1 MQLNEDPVKQWLEK
15 IDTDYMICAHT
26 HYPGE
31 MTYKNK
37 HYFNSGSVGIS
48 IDDAGYAQC
57 MLLESGVENGT
68 TIWKPQFLKV
78 PYDNQKVAQ
87 DMITG
92 GLLSIA
98 PWFVNSNI
106 LTILTGIDCSAKMVE
121 LAEKLALEDNA
132 QAKWPHIDEKY
143 FEEAAAYYKIPDY
156 RARNNEKER

>member
-92 GLLSIA
+92 GHST
-98 PWFVNSNI
+98 VVCEQQHS
-106 LTILTGIDCSAKMVE
+106 
-121 LAEKLALEDNA
+121 DN
-132 QAKWPHIDEKY
+132 P
-143 FEEAAAYYKIPDY
+143 Y
-156 RARNNEKER
+156 RNRLFSQNG

>member
-1 MQLNEDPVKQWLEK
+1 MADIRLENVTKSYNKKNTVIENLNLTIEDGSFTVLVGPSGCGKSTTLRMIAGLE
-15 IDTDYMICAHT
+15 
-26 HYPGE
+26 
-31 MTYKNK
+31 
-37 HYFNSGSVGIS
+37 
-48 IDDAGYAQC
+48 
-57 MLLESGVENGT
+57 LESGVENGT

-132 QAKWPHIDEKY
+132 QTKWPHIDEKY
-143 FEEAAAYYKIPDY
+143 FEEAAVYYKIPDY

>member
-121 LAEKLALEDNA
+121 LAEKLALEDNV
-132 QAKWPHIDEKY
+132 QPKWPHIDEKY
-143 FEEAAAYYKIPDY
+143 FEEAAVYYKIPDY

>member
-1 MQLNEDPVKQWLEK
+1 MMPD
-15 IDTDYMICAHT
+15 
-26 HYPGE
+26 
-31 MTYKNK
+31 
-37 HYFNSGSVGIS
+37 S
-48 IDDAGYAQC
+48 AQC

-106 LTILTGIDCSAKMVE
+106 L
-121 LAEKLALEDNA
+121 DN
-132 QAKWPHIDEKY
+132 P
-143 FEEAAAYYKIPDY
+143 Y
-156 RARNNEKER
+156 RNRLFSQNG

>member
-1 MQLNEDPVKQWLEK
+1 
-15 IDTDYMICAHT
+15 
-26 HYPGE
+26 

-143 FEEAAAYYKIPDY
+143 FEEAAVYYKIPDY

>member
-1 MQLNEDPVKQWLEK
+1 
-15 IDTDYMICAHT
+15 
-26 HYPGE
+26 
-31 MTYKNK
+31 
-37 HYFNSGSVGIS
+37 
-48 IDDAGYAQC
+48 

-121 LAEKLALEDNA
+121 LAEKLALEDNV
-132 QAKWPHIDEKY
+132 QPKWPPLLPENILFPLPQSGRCLVMLQFLY
-143 FEEAAAYYKIPDY
+143 SFSSSPVFFRIYI
-156 RARNNEKER
+156 